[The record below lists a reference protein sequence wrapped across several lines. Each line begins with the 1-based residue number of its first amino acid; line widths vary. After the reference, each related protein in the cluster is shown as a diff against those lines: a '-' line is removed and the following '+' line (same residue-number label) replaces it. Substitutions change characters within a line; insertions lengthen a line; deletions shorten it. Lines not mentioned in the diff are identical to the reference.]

1 MVFSLDQFFFMG
13 AKNFDPTGIRKT
25 DLSFHD
31 QPHYPLRYES
41 LNFAMLQP
49 LLY

>member
-1 MVFSLDQFFFMG
+1 MQ
-13 AKNFDPTGIRKT
+13 KNFDPTEIRTT
-25 DLSFHD
+25 DLSLHG
-31 QPHYPLRYES
+31 QTHYQLGYES